1 MAPMATLPAPPGGR
15 QVDAGAAS
23 AAELD
28 ALGTKVRV
36 VVWPAD
42 RLEPVTRAVAVEL
55 RRLDEEASRFRDD
68 SEISR
73 LQARGAGLFFISNG
87 LAEAIGVAL
96 AAARWTDGLVDPT
109 VGGSLVEL
117 GYDRDFVAMTEDAVA
132 GVEDP
137 TPAPG
142 FEAVCLEGRLLRLPA
157 GVLLD
162 LGATAKGLGSD
173 RAAQAGFAACGE
185 PGGVLVSLGGD
196 LAVAGEPPIGGWP
209 LVVTESEGSG
219 SSSDSQVVRLAAGA
233 IATSSTTVRRWRRG
247 TRDLHHIIDP
257 RTGLPASGP
266 WRTASVAAGSC
277 AEANAAATAALVG
290 GDRALAWLEGT
301 GLPARLVATD
311 GSVRRLGAWPD
322 ADGGLVIAP
331 ARRMPGF
338 ASVLRTVAR

>member
-1 MAPMATLPAPPGGR
+1 MAPMTTLSPPPDRR
-15 QVDAGAAS
+15 QLGASDAA

-42 RLEPVTRAVAVEL
+42 RLELVTRAVAVEL
-55 RRLDEEASRFRDD
+55 RRLDKEASRFRDD

-73 LQARGAGLFFISNG
+73 LQARGAGLFYISTG

-109 VGGSLVEL
+109 VGGSLVQL
-117 GYDRDFVAMTEDAVA
+117 GYDRDFVAMTEGSGA
-132 GVEDP
+132 GMEAP

-142 FEAVCLEGRLLRLPA
+142 FEAVGLEGRLLRLPA
-157 GVLLD
+157 GMLLD

-173 RAAQAGFAACGE
+173 RAARAGLAACGE

-209 LVVTESEGSG
+209 LVVTESEGSD
-219 SSSDSQVVRLAAGA
+219 SSSGSQVVRLAVGA

-247 TRDLHHIIDP
+247 TRALHHIIDP

-266 WRTASVAAGSC
+266 WRTASVAASSC
-277 AEANAAATAALVG
+277 AEANAAATAAVVG
-290 GDRALAWLEGT
+290 GDNALAWLEST

-311 GSVRRLGAWPD
+311 GSIRRLGAWPD
-322 ADGGLVIAP
+322 ADGGLVIVP

-338 ASVLRTVAR
+338 ASVLRKVVR